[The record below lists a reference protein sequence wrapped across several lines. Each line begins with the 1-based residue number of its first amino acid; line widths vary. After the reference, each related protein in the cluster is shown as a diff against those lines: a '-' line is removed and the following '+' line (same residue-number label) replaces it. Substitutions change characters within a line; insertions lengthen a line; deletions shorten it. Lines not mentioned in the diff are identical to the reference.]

1 MTKPVEIL
9 APAGSFDALV
19 AAVRCGANAVYLGAG
34 DFNARRNAD
43 NFTEKELKEAINYCH
58 VRNVKVYLTL
68 NTLVF
73 DAEVSAALELLSCV
87 CALGADALIVQ
98 DLGLARLI
106 REVAPDMPLHA
117 STQMSVMN
125 IEGLRELEELGF
137 KRAVLPR
144 ELSFEEIRE
153 LKENTTLELEI
164 FVHGALCMC
173 VSGQCYL
180 SGMLGGRSGNRGL
193 CAQPCRLPFEAP
205 GGTGF
210 DLSLKD
216 LSLLEHLPE
225 LAELGIDSFKIE
237 GRMKRPEY
245 VAAAVSA
252 CRATMD
258 RVTKDRRDSDLVDY
272 SGIETQSEARLKEQL
287 RAVFSRSGFTDGYYT
302 EKTGRSMFGTRRR
315 EDVTAAAPVLSAS
328 WDRPPVF
335 LEKTLDKPA
344 VLGYNKPR
352 VQKMNRYAAMAE
364 LADAYV

>member
-87 CALGADALIVQ
+87 CALGADALIIQ

-125 IEGLRELEELGF
+125 IEGLRQLEELGF

-144 ELSFEEIRE
+144 ELSFDEIRE
-153 LKENTTLELEI
+153 LKENTTLELEV
-164 FVHGALCMC
+164 FVHGALCMS

-180 SGMLGGRSGNRGL
+180 SGMLGGRSGNRR
-193 CAQPCRLPFEAP
+193 ARHRLTQNR
-205 GGTGF
+205 GTH
-210 DLSLKD
+210 
-216 LSLLEHLPE
+216 E
-225 LAELGIDSFKIE
+225 
-237 GRMKRPEY
+237 
-245 VAAAVSA
+245 
-252 CRATMD
+252 T
-258 RVTKDRRDSDLVDY
+258 
-272 SGIETQSEARLKEQL
+272 SGIRRGRRLGLPRDNRPRHKGQTQL
-287 RAVFSRSGFTDGYYT
+287 
-302 EKTGRSMFGTRRR
+302 
-315 EDVTAAAPVLSAS
+315 
-328 WDRPPVF
+328 
-335 LEKTLDKPA
+335 
-344 VLGYNKPR
+344 
-352 VQKMNRYAAMAE
+352 
-364 LADAYV
+364 